1 MESINQAELSVFKKI
16 NLVYQEVTNVE
27 KTATVGYGNNS
38 YTAVEHDEVTSILK
52 ESITKHGL
60 ICIPNVTECEVEY
73 QTYKSKN
80 GNAERFVVR
89 NWVELKV
96 IDIESGGFVS
106 TKAFAMA
113 FDSQDKAPGKA
124 YSMALKYCYLKLFM
138 LKSGDKEEH
147 RMEDHKAP
155 VHVEQKR
162 NANGASE
169 GQLSLIS
176 NLMAKKKLD
185 KSEIVRTMIKSFDS
199 KKCSKAIELLN
210 SKASLNQYEFEDGLR
225 GIFNN

>member
-138 LKSGDKEEH
+138 LKSG
-147 RMEDHKAP
+147 
-155 VHVEQKR
+155 
-162 NANGASE
+162 
-169 GQLSLIS
+169 
-176 NLMAKKKLD
+176 
-185 KSEIVRTMIKSFDS
+185 
-199 KKCSKAIELLN
+199 
-210 SKASLNQYEFEDGLR
+210 
-225 GIFNN
+225 